1 MELISSHI
9 LERLNIATQMINIA
23 TQMISIAITAI
34 IDIVIDKVL
43 DFLSMRQLFNKRV
56 VITNNNIVITKR

>member
-9 LERLNIATQMINIA
+9 LERLDIA

-34 IDIVIDKVL
+34 TDIVIDKIL
-43 DFLSMRQLFNKRV
+43 DFLSMR
-56 VITNNNIVITKR
+56 

>member
-9 LERLNIATQMINIA
+9 LERLDIATQI
-23 TQMISIAITAI
+23 ISIAITAI

-43 DFLSMRQLFNKRV
+43 DFLSIR
-56 VITNNNIVITKR
+56 

>member
-9 LERLNIATQMINIA
+9 LERLNIATQMI
-23 TQMISIAITAI
+23 SIAITAI
-34 IDIVIDKVL
+34 IDIIIDKVL

>member
-9 LERLNIATQMINIA
+9 LERLNIA

-34 IDIVIDKVL
+34 IDIVIDKIL
-43 DFLSMRQLFNKRV
+43 DFLSMR
-56 VITNNNIVITKR
+56 

>member
-9 LERLNIATQMINIA
+9 LERLDIATQI
-23 TQMISIAITAI
+23 ISIAITVI

-43 DFLSMRQLFNKRV
+43 DFLSMR
-56 VITNNNIVITKR
+56 

>member
-43 DFLSMRQLFNKRV
+43 DFLSMR
-56 VITNNNIVITKR
+56 

>member
-9 LERLNIATQMINIA
+9 LERLNIATQMI
-23 TQMISIAITAI
+23 SIAITVI

-43 DFLSMRQLFNKRV
+43 DFLSMRQLFNKKV
-56 VITNNNIVITKR
+56 VITNSNTVIIKK

>member
-9 LERLNIATQMINIA
+9 LERLNIATQI
-23 TQMISIAITAI
+23 ISIAITAI

-43 DFLSMRQLFNKRV
+43 DFLSMR
-56 VITNNNIVITKR
+56 